1 MKPFDPE
8 RLYIEK
14 GCEKYFLGRQLME
27 KYADKEMIWVD
38 DHNKIPELRERPDS
52 DFPKLKRYLVL
63 GIRKSLA
70 HQPNNKT
77 SDFLVPYTSS
87 GCSAMCLYCYLVCTY
102 YKSAYLRVFV
112 NREAMMDK
120 LKRAA
125 DKFPGSVFEIG
136 SNSDL
141 VLENSVSGNLEWT
154 IKKFRDVH
162 NARLTLPTKFDM
174 VDPLLDID
182 HGENVTIRM
191 SLNPSEIIRRV
202 EFGTSNLQERIAA
215 LNKLYRAHYD
225 VGILVAP
232 IILLEGYEALYEGL
246 FQTMAAELD
255 PADTARRAAR
265 NHIHDVRYG
274 PPRASTS
281 KPSQTPSR
289 SMTPARWASAAAPAT
304 ATSRTSSRR
313 YRHSC
318 ATASRNTCR
327 MRTLR
332 TSYNWRTGRCPA
344 LPSGIYVQ
352 RFYINLILRL
362 HQYGRFAL

>member
-14 GCEKYFLGRQLME
+14 GCEEYVLGRQLMD
-27 KYADKEMIWVD
+27 KFADKEMVWVD

-52 DFPKLKRYLVL
+52 DFPRLKRYLVL

-154 IKKFRDVH
+154 IHQFHYER
-162 NARLTLPTKFDM
+162 NARLTLPTKFEM
-174 VDPLLDID
+174 VDPLLPID
-182 HGENVTIRM
+182 HGGNVTIRM
-191 SLNPSEIIRRV
+191 SLNPQEVISRV
-202 EFGTSNLQERIAA
+202 EFGTSNLHERIAA
-215 LNKLYRAHYD
+215 LNKLYHAGYD
-225 VGILVAP
+225 VGILIAP
-232 IILLEGYEALYEGL
+232 IILLEDYEALYEGL
-246 FQTMAAELD
+246 FQTMAEELD
-255 PADTARRAAR
+255 PGIRSGVPLEIIFMTYGTVTKGINEQAFPNAVALHNPDTMAFCGRA
-265 NHIHDVRYG
+265 RYG
-274 PPRASTS
+274 YTQDVKQQVSAFLRDRIAHFLPD
-281 KPSQTPSR
+281 
-289 SMTPARWASAAAPAT
+289 ARIA
-304 ATSRTSSRR
+304 
-313 YRHSC
+313 
-318 ATASRNTCR
+318 
-327 MRTLR
+327 
-332 TSYNWRTGRCPA
+332 
-344 LPSGIYVQ
+344 
-352 RFYINLILRL
+352 YIV
-362 HQYGRFAL
+362 

>member
-1 MKPFDPE
+1 MKPFEPE

-14 GCEKYFLGRQLME
+14 GCEEYELGRTLME
-27 KYADKEMIWVD
+27 KYADREVVWIN

-52 DFPKLKRYLVL
+52 DFPRLKRYLVL

-112 NREAMMDK
+112 NREAMMTK
-120 LKRAA
+120 LKKAA
-125 DKFPGSVFEIG
+125 EKHPGSVFEIG

-154 IKKFRDVH
+154 IEQFRDVH

-174 VDPLLDID
+174 VDPLLPIH
-182 HGENVTIRM
+182 HGGNITIRM
-191 SLNPSEIIRRV
+191 SLNPGEIIRRV
-202 EFGTSNLQERIAA
+202 ELGTSGLHERIAA
-215 LNKLYRAHYD
+215 LNKLYHAHYD

-232 IILLEGYEALYEGL
+232 IILLENYETLYEGL

-255 PADTARRAAR
+255 PGLLRGVPLEIIFMTYGMVTRDINAQAFPNAVPLYDKDAMAFCGRA
-265 NHIHDVRYG
+265 RYG
-274 PPRASTS
+274 YKQDVKQEVSAFLRD
-281 KPSQTPSR
+281 R
-289 SMTPARWASAAAPAT
+289 IAR
-304 ATSRTSSRR
+304 
-313 YRHSC
+313 Y
-318 ATASRNTCR
+318 
-327 MRTLR
+327 
-332 TSYNWRTGRCPA
+332 
-344 LPSGIYVQ
+344 LPDANIA
-352 RFYINLILRL
+352 YIV
-362 HQYGRFAL
+362 